1 MSVRIYPTVA
11 EAIETHRLLIEE
23 FGGLQGIRDRGLL
36 ESAIFRPQNGYYN
49 DLIEEASALME
60 SLGSNHAF
68 VDGNKR
74 VSFTLTD
81 VMLRAN
87 GYFLDVDPLAA
98 HKFITE
104 AMERKEFRFPQIREW
119 IRSIVKPIED

>member
-1 MSVRIYPTVA
+1 MPVRIYPTVA

-23 FGGLQGIRDRGLL
+23 FGGLPGIRDRGLL

-49 DLIEEASALME
+49 NLIEEASALME
-60 SLGSNHAF
+60 SLANNHAF
-68 VDGNKR
+68 IDGNKR

-81 VMLRAN
+81 VMLRTN
-87 GYFLDVDPLAA
+87 GYFLDVDPQAA
-98 HKFITE
+98 HQFITT
-104 AMERKEFRFPQIREW
+104 AMDHKEFRFPQIREW